1 MKTLTLLHLYPN
13 EMNLYGDRGNV
24 LAFYRQLLL
33 RDVQLNVVHASL
45 GAWQATY
52 NDADIV
58 FMGGG
63 QDAQQSTVVEDLHR
77 HKADALQHLAQEEAT
92 FLTICGGFQFLGHYY
107 KPHNGEELRG
117 LSLLDIHTIAGKE
130 RFIGNVVLES
140 TLAGDVKTLVGFENH
155 SGLTT
160 LGQGVQPLGRV
171 IIGKGNNGVD
181 KEEGA
186 VQGTL
191 IGTYLHGSL
200 LPKNEWLTVHLLN
213 QAWQRKYG
221 EPLPRVSQNLPQVE
235 DSLSEKAHQ
244 EALLVA
250 KSKEN
255 R

>member
-1 MKTLTLLHLYPN
+1 
-13 EMNLYGDRGNV
+13 
-24 LAFYRQLLL
+24 
-33 RDVQLNVVHASL
+33 
-45 GAWQATY
+45 
-52 NDADIV
+52 
-58 FMGGG
+58 
-63 QDAQQSTVVEDLHR
+63 
-77 HKADALQHLAQEEAT
+77 
-92 FLTICGGFQFLGHYY
+92 
-107 KPHNGEELRG
+107 
-117 LSLLDIHTIAGKE
+117 
-130 RFIGNVVLES
+130 
-140 TLAGDVKTLVGFENH
+140 
-155 SGLTT
+155 
-160 LGQGVQPLGRV
+160 LGRV

-221 EPLPRVSQNLPQVE
+221 EPLPRVSQNLPQLE